1 MVVSK
6 GSGLYQH
13 AEEELKG
20 ADDLVRLVLIGTIVV
35 AVFLL
40 IQPSRSA
47 RLAGALWFL
56 LP

>member
-1 MVVSK
+1 MVISQ
-6 GSGLYQH
+6 GSGLYRH
-13 AEEELKG
+13 VEGELEG
-20 ADDLVRLVLIGTIVV
+20 ADQLVRLVLIGTIVV

-47 RLAGALWFL
+47 RLAGALWFP